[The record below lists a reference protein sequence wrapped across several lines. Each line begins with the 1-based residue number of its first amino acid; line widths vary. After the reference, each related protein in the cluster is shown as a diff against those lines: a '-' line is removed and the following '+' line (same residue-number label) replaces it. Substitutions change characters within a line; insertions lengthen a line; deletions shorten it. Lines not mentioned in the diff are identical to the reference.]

1 MKDKGLNILFRAY
14 YSEYQSEWL
23 KVMYQLDIHIIEEIY
38 ESIKKSTENNQQ
50 IFVLGNGGSAA
61 SASHWACDF
70 GKGINVDGVKRLR
83 IFSLTDQVPLIT
95 AYGNDM
101 SYADIFV
108 EQLKNILNRG
118 DIVIGLSVSGDSE
131 NVIRAF
137 QYAKDT
143 GAQVISLVG
152 EKEGRMKNLSD
163 ISLVIPSS
171 DYGIVE
177 DVHMYVNHVISQ
189 YMRKENERLKHE

>member
-1 MKDKGLNILFRAY
+1 MFRTY

-23 KVMYQLDIHIIEEIY
+23 RVINELNVDVIERIY
-38 ESIKKSTENNQQ
+38 ERIKNSTKNNQQ

-70 GKGINVDGVKRLR
+70 GKGVNVDGVKRLR
-83 IFSLTDQVPLIT
+83 IFSLTDQVPLMT
-95 AYGNDM
+95 AYGNDIH
-101 SYADIFV
+101 YADIFV
-108 EQLKNILNRG
+108 EQLKNLLNPG
-118 DIVIGLSVSGDSE
+118 DIVIGLSVSGNSE

-152 EKEGRMKNLSD
+152 EKEGRMKGLSD
-163 ISLVIPSS
+163 IALVIPSS

-189 YMRKENERLKHE
+189 YIRKENEKANIRGMMI